1 MFKHIF
7 LPGLVSCCVI
17 PNIAIAE
24 DSDISTSV
32 LATRP
37 AQLRLTYENVKI
49 SSTENMGLGGL
60 NYLVNISPSLYA
72 GLSAYGAV
80 AGQRGGFFTGGMTL
94 GAGKRLDQNLFDVGM
109 FIGGG
114 GGGNA
119 PQGGGLMLRPHA
131 QMTHQF
137 QDFSLGLGV
146 SWVKFPNGGIDSKEA
161 YLCLGF
167 PLEVVY
173 ADSDFAG
180 KRLASAETASFGLRS
195 NKSHILAT
203 AERYSPK
210 PGTRTTSGAAMGNLD
225 TLGFEYQIDF
235 SAIWFGSFQASGAR
249 DGNSDG
255 YAEALFGAGFKVPIS
270 DSSTHLSFSAAIG
283 GAGGGSVDTGGG
295 MIGKAGV
302 TLEHRF
308 SPRLSAGI
316 GVGKLIS
323 QGDFKANSVSL
334 NLSYTLGELG
344 LGKHGQP
351 LKQNEEVVL
360 QGWEISASQQS
371 YLQAQRKT
379 GGDEGINLVG
389 MKLSRK
395 IDNNAYLTGQA
406 YGAYGG
412 GAGGYAVGLMGAGW
426 RYPLE
431 NSPWSVSLEA
441 LLGAGG
447 GGGLDVAGGGLGQV
461 QAGVRYR
468 LTKNLALEMDLGKI
482 RSFSGALDS
491 GVVNLNLVY
500 SFTRPELRQ
509 LPMK

>member
-1 MFKHIF
+1 MFKQLF
-7 LPGLVSCCVI
+7 LPGLVSCCVV
-17 PNIAIAE
+17 PHIAIADE
-24 DSDISTSV
+24 GAISTSV

-60 NYLVNISPSLYA
+60 NYLVNISPSFYA

-131 QMTHQF
+131 QISHQF
-137 QDFSLGLGV
+137 QDFSLGVGV

-161 YLCLGF
+161 YICLGF
-167 PLEVVY
+167 SLEEVY

-180 KRLASAETASFGLRS
+180 KRLVSAETASFGLRS
-195 NKSHILAT
+195 NRSHIVAT

-210 PGTRTTSGAAMGNLD
+210 QGTRTTSGSAMGYLD
-225 TLGFEYQIDF
+225 TLGFEYRYDF
-235 SAIWFGSFQASGAR
+235 SSSWFGNFQVAGAR
-249 DGNSDG
+249 GGNSDG
-255 YAEALFGAGFKVPIS
+255 YAEALFGVGLKVPIF
-270 DSSTHLSFSAAIG
+270 DSRTQLNFRAAIG

-295 MIGKAGV
+295 VIGKAGV
-302 TLEHRF
+302 LLEHQF

-316 GVGKLIS
+316 GVGKVIS
-323 QGDFKANSVSL
+323 QGDFKANNLSL
-334 NLSYTLGELG
+334 NLSYTLGELT
-344 LGKHGQP
+344 LGKHGQNIKP
-351 LKQNEEVVL
+351 NEEVIL
-360 QGWEISASQQS
+360 QGWEITASHQS

-389 MKLSRK
+389 MKLSRQ
-395 IDNNAYLTGQA
+395 INQYAYLTGQA

-426 RYPLE
+426 RYSLG

-441 LLGAGG
+441 LLGVGG

-468 LTKNLALEMDLGKI
+468 LTKNVGLEMDLGKI
-482 RSFSGALDS
+482 VSFSGALDS
-491 GVVNLNLVY
+491 RVVNLNLVY

-509 LPMK
+509 LPME